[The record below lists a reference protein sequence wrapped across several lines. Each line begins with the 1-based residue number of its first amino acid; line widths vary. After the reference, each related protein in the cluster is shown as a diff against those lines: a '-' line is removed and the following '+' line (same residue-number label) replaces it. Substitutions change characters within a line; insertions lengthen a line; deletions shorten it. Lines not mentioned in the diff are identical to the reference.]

1 MQEFDDLN
9 QEFNESQENSEN
21 STEKS
26 DRDFNNATFFG
37 GNAPQNSYNGYN
49 DGVKYVPVFVPQPPS
64 IEEIEKKAIKKTAL
78 LSGLVCLMMTGIT
91 LFWSYGYFLIMGLVG
106 FSREQAYNIATDPFV
121 LQIIQIIIS
130 TIMFTLPFILVYKL
144 AGFKIGELVALE
156 KSEKGTF
163 LPLTLMGVGF
173 CSFANIAVSIAG
185 SIFEGF
191 GVDYSVDRAD
201 DPEGFL
207 GFLIT
212 FISTAIV
219 PPLVEEFGCRGF
231 ILGSLRKFGDGFAII
246 VSAFIFGLIHG
257 NFEQIPFAFLV
268 GVILG
273 FATVKSGSIWIAVII
288 HAINNGISVL
298 ADFLLRFV
306 DSEYVNVFYNVYLM
320 AALFI
325 GILGAIIFA
334 KRKSDAFS
342 LKKSDTVS
350 DELTKHKW
358 FFTQPLIIILI
369 IACLIESLQH
379 FF

>member
-9 QEFNESQENSEN
+9 QKFYESQTECEQSDKEFNQN
-21 STEKS
+21 
-26 DRDFNNATFFG
+26 TFFG
-37 GNAPQNSYNGYN
+37 SAPPQNGYN
-49 DGVKYVPVFVPQPPS
+49 GAVKYVPVYIPQPPS
-64 IEEIEKKAIKKTAL
+64 PEELEKKAIKKTAM
-78 LSGLVCLMMTGIT
+78 LSGIVCLLMTGIT
-91 LFWSYGYFLIMGLVG
+91 LFWSYAYFWLMDFVG
-106 FSREQAYNIATDPFV
+106 FSTEEAYYIATDPFV
-121 LQIIQIIIS
+121 LQIIQIVLS
-130 TIMFTLPFILVYKL
+130 TIMFTFPFILVYKL
-144 AGFKIGELVALE
+144 AGYKVGELVAL
-156 KSEKGTF
+156 KKPEKGVF
-163 LPLTLMGVGF
+163 LPLILMGVGF

-191 GVDYSVDRAD
+191 GVEYSVDRAD
-201 DPEGFL
+201 DPNGVL

-212 FISTAIV
+212 FISTAII

-231 ILGSLRKFGDGFAII
+231 ILGSLKKFGDGFSII
-246 VSAFIFGLIHG
+246 VSSFIFGLIHG

-288 HAINNGISVL
+288 HAINNAISVC

-306 DSEYVNVFYNVYLM
+306 DSEYINVFYNVYLM
-320 AALFI
+320 AALAV
-325 GILGAIIFA
+325 GILGAVLFS

-342 LKKSDTVS
+342 LKKADTIS
-350 DELTKHKW
+350 DEVTKHKW

-369 IACLIESLQH
+369 IACMLESLQY